1 MTDSRNVIVPLILLL
16 MPLAGCIEE
25 RVIRREGMLMGLPGA
40 KGAQEILPEDAR
52 PRGLPQLKDEN
63 TVTEAADGT
72 KTLRSTNGRQLMK
85 NVFYCID
92 NDDPKLFVKDVLSQ
106 ASRNAMFQQGMPP
119 VEAYNM
125 LRPYR
130 NELQALY
137 DQMPQGEFTP
147 GCIVQTIGKGA
158 LRLRIDDLLAQPLRY
173 KGLDMIWERGSY
185 RLMWF
190 LQK

>member
-1 MTDSRNVIVPLILLL
+1 MRFILFVLAAASVP
-16 MPLAGCIEE
+16 MSGCIEE

-52 PRGLPQLKDEN
+52 PRGLHQLKDEN
-63 TVTEAADGT
+63 TVTEAPDGT

-85 NVFYCID
+85 NVFYCLD
-92 NDDPKLFVKDVLSQ
+92 QDDPKLFVKDVLSQ
-106 ASRNAMFQQGMPP
+106 SSRNSMFQRGLPP
-119 VEAYNM
+119 AEAYNA
-125 LRPYR
+125 LKPYR
-130 NELQALY
+130 EDLQALY

-158 LRLRIDDLLAQPLRY
+158 LRLRIDDLLAESMRY
-173 KGLDMIWERGSY
+173 KGFDMVWERGSY

>member
-1 MTDSRNVIVPLILLL
+1 MTNSRNVIVPLILLL